1 MGEYQLYLCLGGNI
15 GNKSQIF
22 KKTLLFIGE
31 TIGRIE
37 QVSPLIVSP
46 PWGFEAKTAF
56 WNQVVVVATL
66 LSPAEVLQ
74 EIRKIEAFFG
84 RMRVSGRYISRRMD
98 IDILFYDQL
107 VLETEELS
115 IPHPLIG
122 RRRFVLAPLALLSPE
137 FRHPGTGK
145 TMAEMLAECE
155 DPSAVQ
161 ILNPK

>member
-31 TIGRIE
+31 TIGRIDR
-37 QVSPLIVSP
+37 VSPLIVSP

-155 DPSAVQ
+155 DPSDVQ

>member
-22 KKTLLFIGE
+22 KKTLFFIGK

-37 QVSPLIVSP
+37 QVSPLFVSP

-66 LSPAEVLQ
+66 LTPAEVLQ

-84 RMRVSGRYISRRMD
+84 RKRVSGRYISRRMD
-98 IDILFYDQL
+98 IDILYYDQL
-107 VLETEELS
+107 VLETEDLS

-155 DPSAVQ
+155 DPSDVQ

>member
-1 MGEYQLYLCLGGNI
+1 MGESQLYLCLGGNI

-31 TIGRIE
+31 TIGRIDR
-37 QVSPLIVSP
+37 VSPLIVSP